1 MNRSSGAQQRT
12 GVEQPARLARADKR
26 AVGEMN
32 QADESTLA
40 AETVQGATE
49 PTAASAASAPPMQLP
64 VPAGAPEDVPANT
77 AALGARLSAARDRG
91 LAVAED
97 LWQRSGPTRAWLV
110 HSADGLVARARAR
123 AESVDTGALLAAVP
137 GLSRWSKSRA
147 DAPAIDAS
155 ASETVATEAGTV
167 ETPSA
172 QTAASEG
179 TTAAGSAA
187 PAGSAEGSSAGDSA
201 PAPADTSDRS
211 WRARLAALPALA
223 TPVMAQGRQA
233 VDKVTSLIARRAELA
248 TLPKPSRLRT
258 GIRSLQE
265 YVQNK
270 AMKESAAM
278 GSQAAEWVN
287 RLDSKGRF
295 AVITR
300 HLTPSGNTTV
310 VGASAAATAETVA
323 APVDAPASSSPKP
336 RTRKPRSAESG
347 QAADV
352 TATAPVKRVRK
363 AAAAKDPSASAAQK
377 PTRAASR
384 SKAKASDAADAIAGE
399 AGAEPSASAPRARKR
414 APAKTKVV
422 ASPDQTTPAS
432 ADAPEAAAQGSSDQP
447 TA

>member
-1 MNRSSGAQQRT
+1 
-12 GVEQPARLARADKR
+12 
-26 AVGEMN
+26 MN

-64 VPAGAPEDVPANT
+64 VPAGAPEDVPANA

-97 LWQRSGPTRAWLV
+97 LWQRSGPTRAWLA

-187 PAGSAEGSSAGDSA
+187 PAGSAEGSSADDSA
-201 PAPADTSDRS
+201 TAPADTSDRS

-310 VGASAAATAETVA
+310 VGASAAATAEA
-323 APVDAPASSSPKP
+323 APGDAPASASPKP

-384 SKAKASDAADAIAGE
+384 SKAKASDATDAIAAE
-399 AGAEPSASAPRARKR
+399 AGAEPGASAPRARKR
-414 APAKTKVV
+414 APAKTKGV
-422 ASPDQTTPAS
+422 ASPDVTTPAS
-432 ADAPEAAAQGSSDQP
+432 ADAPQAPAQGSSDQP